1 MTSNPRL
8 AMAAGAEGNQ
18 RKAPR
23 SAATSRPTEITR
35 PDRTTQASQN
45 PMRAGHWVRSVNTDV
60 VTSGGTRMADHL
72 MSLRSLGPAHQRK
85 GQVARSLKADWTL
98 SAPSPRASV
107 LVRRP
112 RGPQV
117 AGRRRALIARRAGV
131 RLRRPR
137 LPRKRRQLGDNRA
150 RTGGAEASSSARPA
164 RVTPRAVAEG
174 QSASSTTLPV
184 IRPVC
189 SRASASSA
197 AAI

>member
-1 MTSNPRL
+1 MTPNPRL

-23 SAATSRPTEITR
+23 SAATSRPTEIAR
-35 PDRTTQASQN
+35 PDRTTQANPN
-45 PMRAGHWVRSVNTDV
+45 PMRTSHWTGSVNTDV

-117 AGRRRALIARRAGV
+117 AGRRRALHAAPPYAFGDRAFREKGDSLATIAHG
-131 RLRRPR
+131 
-137 LPRKRRQLGDNRA
+137 
-150 RTGGAEASSSARPA
+150 
-164 RVTPRAVAEG
+164 RVVPK
-174 QSASSTTLPV
+174 PV
-184 IRPVC
+184 VQPDPLV
-189 SRASASSA
+189 
-197 AAI
+197 